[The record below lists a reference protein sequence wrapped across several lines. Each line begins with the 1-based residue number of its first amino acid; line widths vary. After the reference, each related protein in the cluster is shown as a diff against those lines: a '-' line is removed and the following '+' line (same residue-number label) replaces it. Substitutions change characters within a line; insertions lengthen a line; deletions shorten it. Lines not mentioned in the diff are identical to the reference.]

1 MTALILWSLITLQ
14 ILMGAFDTL
23 YHHELTERLAWRP
36 SQAHEL
42 RLHGVRNLLYAALFL
57 LLGWT
62 ETHGVL
68 AMLAIAVLVAELVVT
83 LMDFV
88 EEDMSRKLP
97 ASERITHTLLALNYG
112 AILTLLVPVLIGWAS
127 HATALVPV
135 SYGAWSIMATVA
147 ALGVALF
154 GLRDLA
160 AAARDRAGRTGR
172 RRAPRPSP

>member
-1 MTALILWSLITLQ
+1 
-14 ILMGAFDTL
+14 LMGAFDTL

-62 ETHGVL
+62 ETHGLL
-68 AMLAIAVLVAELVVT
+68 AMLVIAVLVAEVVVT

-97 ASERITHTLLALNYG
+97 ATDRINHPLLALNYG
-112 AILTLLVPVLIGWAS
+112 AILALLAPVLIGGAGL
-127 HATALVPV
+127 ATALVPV
-135 SYGAWSIMATVA
+135 SYGPWSILATLA
-147 ALGVALF
+147 AIGVALF

-160 AAARDRAGRTGR
+160 AAARARRLVAPKAGDLM
-172 RRAPRPSP
+172 